1 MRFLIT
7 LGLVSLPV
15 FAQDA
20 DFRKTAWGM
29 TQAQVIAAEPAR
41 PAEIRE
47 AGGEVVLRY
56 DAAQLG
62 GLKGRLV
69 YILAKNKLVRAKYIF
84 DAEHSNQNDFIAD
97 YRAVEPVLMETYGK
111 PANERA
117 VWTDD
122 STQDE
127 PKSYLDQD
135 RASPSNILPSDKLVG
150 FAVSLGHLKLY
161 TQWQTPRT
169 KILHA
174 LTGENYNITHQVE
187 YLSVDLEA
195 FEREVRK

>member
-1 MRFLIT
+1 MRFLIAV
-7 LGLVSLPV
+7 GLLTLPV
-15 FAQDA
+15 SAQD
-20 DFRKTAWGM
+20 FRRTTWGM
-29 TQAQVIAAEPAR
+29 NRTQVMAAEPVK
-41 PAEIRE
+41 PADVRE
-47 AGGEVVLRY
+47 AAGEVVVRY
-56 DAAQLG
+56 DSAQLG

-84 DAEHSNQNDFIAD
+84 DAGHANQNDFIAD
-97 YRAVEPVLMETYGK
+97 YRTVEPVLMESYGK
-111 PANERA
+111 PSDERA

-135 RASPSNILPSDKLVG
+135 RASPANILPSDKLVG

-161 TQWQTPRT
+161 TRWQTPRT

-174 LTGENYNITHQVE
+174 LTGENHTITHQVE